1 MIDEKALAAAIEA
14 TRRAGQRGDLTSS
27 PVSRVVMEAAI
38 LAYES
43 AKPKE
48 AGVLAELAAACPTI
62 VKAGAKLTTNRV
74 TGKVVVGGYG
84 DVPAVEFK
92 RLAAILAYGSAKQ
105 KETDGLKLGSRLTV
119 AGVEAVV
126 APVVDLQPI
135 AEVADHYD
143 GMFVEPDV
151 PILAVG
157 TARFR
162 LNNARS
168 IRAMLSAAG
177 DKE

>member
-1 MIDEKALAAAIEA
+1 MRE
-14 TRRAGQRGDLTSS
+14 
-27 PVSRVVMEAAI
+27 
-38 LAYES
+38 
-43 AKPKE
+43 
-48 AGVLAELAAACPTI
+48 
-62 VKAGAKLTTNRV
+62 KLTR
-74 TGKVVVGGYG
+74 GGMALRREPASYECPFCLRPVGIIGNW
-84 DVPAVEFK
+84 
-92 RLAAILAYGSAKQ
+92 LAKQ